1 MRQLLEREKDKRAT
15 REGENERCVM
25 CFMFSEQENAVQVC
39 ESENQMAAWFASL
52 DSTLE
57 ARWSRVVLRV

>member
-1 MRQLLEREKDKRAT
+1 MRQLLEREKDKRA

-39 ESENQMAAWFASL
+39 ESENQRAAWFSSS